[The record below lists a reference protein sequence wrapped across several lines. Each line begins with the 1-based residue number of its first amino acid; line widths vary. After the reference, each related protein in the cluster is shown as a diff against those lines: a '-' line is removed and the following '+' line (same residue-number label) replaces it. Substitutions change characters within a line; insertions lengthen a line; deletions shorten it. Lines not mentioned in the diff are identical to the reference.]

1 MALSNTAQLCIPRK
15 AILFEASLI
24 CGEGIRR
31 IASGDAKASG
41 MEEGLEMNKS
51 FAVIVLAV
59 GISGTAV
66 TAYCQSGADTYK
78 AKCQMC
84 HAADGSG
91 NTPAGKAMK
100 ALPLNSPDLIK
111 ASDEQLIAATTNGKG
126 KMPAYAT
133 KLSAVEIKDIIIYVR
148 TLQK

>member
-1 MALSNTAQLCIPRK
+1 MSESAVLEN
-15 AILFEASLI
+15 
-24 CGEGIRR
+24 
-31 IASGDAKASG
+31 
-41 MEEGLEMNKS
+41 EEDLNMRKS
-51 FAVIVLAV
+51 FLLAALV
-59 GISGTAV
+59 SATFHASPL
-66 TAYCQSGADTYK
+66 AHAQAGADTYK

-111 ASDEQLIAATTNGKG
+111 ASDADLIAATTNGKG
-126 KMPAYAT
+126 KMPAYGT
-133 KLSAVEIKDIIIYVR
+133 KLSAAEIKSSIAYVR